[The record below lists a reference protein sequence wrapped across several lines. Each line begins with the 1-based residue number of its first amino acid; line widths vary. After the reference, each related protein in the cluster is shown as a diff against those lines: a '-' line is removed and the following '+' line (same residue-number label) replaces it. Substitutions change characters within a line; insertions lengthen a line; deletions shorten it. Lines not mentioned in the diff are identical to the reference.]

1 MRLTDVIK
9 TASRGLRHAKLR
21 SLLTML
27 GIVIG
32 IGSVIVLMSIGASAQ
47 QLILSQVQSIG
58 SNLVFIIP
66 GSTKG
71 SRFSSPASVQ
81 GIIIKTLVQ
90 TDIDALER
98 EPVVEKVA
106 AEVRGQAKIVY
117 GNNDATVTYEGTTE
131 DFFQVRNFGIQE
143 GRQFIGSEVAS
154 FDHVA
159 IIGSELAKT
168 LFGQQ
173 DPIGKTVRLR
183 DLTFRIIGMLVRKG
197 VGPFGIDQDNLVII
211 PITVAQKQL
220 LGIDYFNVITIQA
233 NSAYDSAFVK
243 ETISTTIRR
252 THNIT
257 NPDKDDFTVQTQ
269 EDALSI
275 LGNITSILS
284 IFLTSIAFISLLVG
298 GIGIMNIM
306 LVSVVER
313 TREIGLRKAL
323 GATNGDILSQ
333 FLCESVALTLLG
345 GTCGILGGGMITFIV
360 SIVLIH
366 FTTIAWVF
374 ILPANAIILA
384 AAVSTTTGIVFGI
397 YPAYR
402 ASRLNP
408 TDALR
413 YE

>member
-1 MRLTDVIK
+1 MRLPDILK

-32 IGSVIVLMSIGASAQ
+32 IGSVILLMSIGASAQ
-47 QLILSQVQSIG
+47 QLILDQVQSIG
-58 SNLVFIIP
+58 SNLVFVIP
-66 GSTKG
+66 GATKG

-81 GIIIKTLVQ
+81 GIVIKTLVKE
-90 TDIDALER
+90 DVEALER
-98 EPVVEKVA
+98 EPAVERVA
-106 AEVRGQAKIVY
+106 PEVRGQAKIVY
-117 GNNDATVTYEGTTE
+117 ENNDTTVTYEGTTE
-131 DFFQVRNFGIQE
+131 DFFQIRNFGVEE
-143 GRQFIGSEVAS
+143 GRSFTDSEVAS
-154 FDHVA
+154 FDRVA
-159 IIGSELAKT
+159 VLGPEIAKT
-168 LFGQQ
+168 LFGER

-183 DLTFRIIGMLVRKG
+183 ELTFRVIGVLEKKG
-197 VGPFGIDQDNLVII
+197 VGPFGIDQDNLILI

-220 LGIDYFNVITIQA
+220 LGIDYYNAITIQA
-233 NSAYDSAFVK
+233 NTAYDIKFTQEAISSALRRSHRILDPDK
-243 ETISTTIRR
+243 EDFTIR
-252 THNIT
+252 
-257 NPDKDDFTVQTQ
+257 TQ

-284 IFLTSIAFISLLVG
+284 LFLTSIAFISLVVG

-323 GATNGDILSQ
+323 GATRGDILSQ
-333 FLCESVALTLLG
+333 FLCESIVLTLLG
-345 GTCGILGGGMITFIV
+345 GTAGILAGSLLTGALYLGITHFTEISWIFKLPAYAIVLAATV
-360 SIVLIH
+360 SI
-366 FTTIAWVF
+366 
-374 ILPANAIILA
+374 
-384 AAVSTTTGIVFGI
+384 TTGIVFGI